1 MYYRLLSF
9 LVCWCFFFILSNYG
23 YAFKDSSP
31 ECYKTQIQP
40 TWSNDETVLWYQN
53 HLGGDS
59 WEVVLVRT
67 ETGKRKSLLNTSRLK
82 SYLQDLQIPFDST
95 LPIRFHDLSF
105 DVNRNVL
112 SFAFQRQNYVFDIKD
127 TALNLIESSDPENA
141 SNGSQ
146 RLEDDF
152 ARSFKSGDHTEVTFV
167 NRTDLTLTYSWINSS
182 GQSVAYGTLK
192 PGQRGSHHSYA
203 GHVWEV
209 TDSQGGF
216 YGRYRARATAS
227 TIEIHEQLERKERR
241 ITRTPRKSKENS
253 PDGLW
258 QVKRVSGNLI
268 LQSSDGQKSRT
279 LTSDGQPENPYQF
292 LSWSPDS
299 QSIVAAKVFPEE
311 YEKVYTLESSAPQG
325 YRGLLHE
332 QRYALPG
339 DKMTRYEWHLF
350 NVETE
355 KHHALELPAIDFRLP
370 EVHWINNQTFMAKK
384 HDRGHQRF
392 RLMSCNT
399 HTLKTQTIID
409 EQTETFIWSM
419 NGPHIPILSFLKSTE
434 ELIYVSEQSGWR
446 HLYLVNL
453 NKPGSMQ
460 PITSG
465 EWVVRKIESIDEE
478 NRQII
483 FAASGRHADQ
493 DPYYLHYYRINFD
506 GTGLIELTEGD
517 GTHAI
522 EFSPVKRFFV
532 DTYSRVDLPP
542 IHNLRSAA
550 DGKLVCHLENADNHE
565 LVKAGWKTPTVFHT
579 AGRDGQTQIWG
590 VICFPDNYDESKS
603 YPILEDIYAGP
614 HNYHVPKTFRQSR
627 WYEQETEAGFI
638 VVKIDGMGTAHRS
651 KAFHDVCWQNLKD
664 AGLPDRKL
672 WIQAA
677 ANKYAGM
684 DTSRVGI
691 YGTSAGGQNAVSA
704 LLFHGDFYIAAVAS
718 CGCHDNRMDK
728 ASWNEQWMGYPVGP
742 KYAASSNIDHA
753 AKLDGNLLLMV
764 GELDNNVPPES
775 TYRLVDA
782 LIKADKEFDF
792 LLLPGQ
798 GHTNG
803 GSYGNRRR
811 IQFFKEHLHP

>member
-1 MYYRLLSF
+1 MVFLVLLSF
-9 LVCWCFFFILSNYG
+9 AVQTAD
-23 YAFKDSSP
+23 AFQKTAP
-31 ECYKTQIQP
+31 RCYKMEIQP
-40 TWSNDETVLWYQN
+40 EWSEDGTQFWYQN
-53 HLGGDS
+53 HLGVDS
-59 WEVVLVRT
+59 WEIIFVDAKRGL
-67 ETGKRKSLLNTSRLK
+67 RKSLVNTSEMK
-82 SYLQDLQIPFDST
+82 SHLQRIQMGFDEAQSCK
-95 LPIRFHDLSF
+95 FYGFSYDFDQQVCSF
-105 DVNRNVL
+105 T
-112 SFAFQRQNYVFDIKD
+112 FQQQSYVFDVEMNELKVSEPSD
-127 TALNLIESSDPENA
+127 TERAKNDS
-141 SNGSQ
+141 G
-146 RLEDDF
+146 RLDDDN
-152 ARSFKSGDHTEVTFV
+152 ARSENSGEHTEITFV
-167 NRTDLTLTYSWINSS
+167 NRTKLLLTYSWINSS
-182 GQSVAYGTLK
+182 GQSVAYGSIK
-192 PGQRGSHHSYA
+192 PEARNSQHTFS
-203 GHVWEV
+203 GHVWEI
-209 TDSQGGF
+209 TDSEGGY
-216 YGRYRARATAS
+216 YGRFRGHPS
-227 TIEIHEQLERKERR
+227 PLPIEIHERVERKQRQAS
-241 ITRTPRKSKENS
+241 RTPRVSYQNS
-253 PDGLW
+253 PDGKW
-258 QVKRVSGNLI
+258 QIQHDAGNLI
-268 LQSSDGQKSRT
+268 LRSAQGNETRSLTKDGH
-279 LTSDGQPENPYQF
+279 PENPYQF
-292 LSWSPDS
+292 SGWSPDS
-299 QSIVAAKVFPEE
+299 QSLIATKVFPVE
-311 YEKVYTLESSAPQG
+311 YENVYTLESAARQG
-325 YRGLLHE
+325 YRGKLHE
-332 QRYALPG
+332 HRYALPG
-339 DKMTRYEWHLF
+339 DEMTQYEWHLF
-350 NVETE
+350 NIETE
-355 KHHALELPAIDFRLP
+355 DQHRLDLPIIDFGRP
-370 EVHWINNQTFMAKK
+370 VIHWTSDQTFVVPKT
-384 HDRGHQRF
+384 DRGHQRF
-392 RLMSCNT
+392 RLIECDT
-399 HTLKTQTIID
+399 RTRKTRTIID
-409 EQTETFIWSM
+409 EKTDTFLWSAH
-419 NGPHIPILSFLKSTE
+419 GPSIPKTNFLKLSK

-453 NKPGSMQ
+453 EEPGSMQ

-465 EWVVRKIESIDEE
+465 EWVVRKIESVDEE
-478 NRQII
+478 TRQII
-483 FAASGRHADQ
+483 FAASGRHPDQ
-493 DPYYLHYYRINFD
+493 DPYFLHHYRVNFD
-506 GTGLIELTEGD
+506 GTDLIELTEGN
-517 GTHAI
+517 GSHSI
-522 EFSPVKRFFV
+522 EFSPDQRYLI
-532 DTYSRVDLPP
+532 DTYSRVDLPHV
-542 IHNLRSAA
+542 HNLRNAIN
-550 DGKLVCHLENADNHE
+550 GELICPLEEADNQE
-565 LVKAGWKTPTVFHT
+565 LIEAGWKTPTAFHT
-579 AGRDGQTQIWG
+579 TGRDGQTEIWG

-753 AKLDGNLLLMV
+753 AKLEGNLLLMV